1 MMDIS
6 TPIDRAISAYFS
18 QLVFAHPYLAWTI
31 AHPLP
36 SLGLL
41 LLAIFSLRGL
51 FQAIGRGIDQV
62 WLFLLTTPFKLLQP
76 IFKGIWSSIYSR
88 FGHNNPSREKA
99 VAVTANA
106 PSDRLALVVV
116 RLQQLSQE
124 QDILLQELAT
134 LTDST
139 SVVPQA
145 DQSSDTQYKN
155 MYAKLLKLNRSPQS

>member
-1 MMDIS
+1 MDIS
-6 TPIDRAISAYFS
+6 DSIDRAVSAYFS

-41 LLAIFSLRGL
+41 LLAILSLRGL
-51 FQAIGRGIDQV
+51 FQAIGRGIDRV

-88 FGHNNPSREKA
+88 FGHNNPSQEI
-99 VAVTANA
+99 VTPTIANSA
-106 PSDRLALVVV
+106 SERIAVVV
-116 RLQQLSQE
+116 ARLQQLSQE

-139 SVVPQA
+139 SVDPQIDRA
-145 DQSSDTQYKN
+145 SDTQYKN
-155 MYAKLLKLNRSPQS
+155 VYAKLLKLN

>member
-1 MMDIS
+1 MDIS
-6 TPIDRAISAYFS
+6 ESIDRSVGSIFS
-18 QLVFAHPYLAWTI
+18 QWLVAHPYLAWTI
-31 AHPLP
+31 SHPLP

-51 FQAIGRGIDQV
+51 FQAIGRGIDRV

-76 IFKGIWSSIYSR
+76 IFKGIWSSIYSK
-88 FGHNNPSREKA
+88 FGHNNPSHESA
-99 VAVTANA
+99 VQGAADPET
-106 PSDRLALVVV
+106 DRIALVVA

-139 SVVPQA
+139 SVVPQI
-145 DQSSDTQYKN
+145 DRVSDTQYKN
-155 MYAKLLKLNRSPQS
+155 MYAKLLKLNQEQHL

>member
-1 MMDIS
+1 MDIS
-6 TPIDRAISAYFS
+6 DSIERAISAYFS

-51 FQAIGRGIDQV
+51 FQVIGRGIDRV

-76 IFKGIWSSIYSR
+76 IFKGIWSLIRSR
-88 FGHNNPSREKA
+88 FGHNNPSREIVTPTIANPANERVAA
-99 VAVTANA
+99 VVA
-106 PSDRLALVVV
+106 

-134 LTDST
+134 LADST
-139 SVVPQA
+139 SVVPQIDRA
-145 DQSSDTQYKN
+145 SDTQYKD
-155 MYAKLLKLNRSPQS
+155 MYAKLLKLN

>member
-1 MMDIS
+1 MDIS
-6 TPIDRAISAYFS
+6 DSIKRAISAYFS

-51 FQAIGRGIDQV
+51 FQAIGRGIDRV

-76 IFKGIWSSIYSR
+76 IFKGIWSLIRSR
-88 FGHNNPSREKA
+88 FGHNNPSREIVTPTIANPANERVAA
-99 VAVTANA
+99 VVA
-106 PSDRLALVVV
+106 

-134 LTDST
+134 LADST
-139 SVVPQA
+139 SVVPQIDRA
-145 DQSSDTQYKN
+145 SDTQYKD
-155 MYAKLLKLNRSPQS
+155 MYAKLLKLN